1 MIKHYFLIG
10 CLIFILILPSCASL
24 NKTSDVDPNYEAYQ
38 QAMIKQI
45 NKEQKPLI
53 DLQIGDDGKIK
64 GIKMYPEQKF
74 INLLPYSP
82 KPHPVWRV
90 INTAVTGVATVFGI
104 REGGKAL
111 ERVIDASTGDT
122 SYTDSYNDMSNRSV
136 NTESNSD
143 SSSTTDN
150 NLVNTED
157 NSVTTDYSSVESGVI
172 P

>member
-1 MIKHYFLIG
+1 MVRYYFLIG
-10 CLIFILILPSCASL
+10 CLLLMFILPSCVSK
-24 NKTSDVDPNYEAYQ
+24 NTSSIDPNYAAYQ

-64 GIKMYPEQKF
+64 RIKMYPEQKY
-74 INLLPYSP
+74 IKLLPYNP
-82 KPHPVWRV
+82 KPHPVWKV
-90 INTAVTGVATVFGI
+90 INTTVTGVATVFGI

-143 SSSTTDN
+143 SSSTTD
-150 NLVNTED
+150 
-157 NSVTTDYSSVESGVI
+157 YSSVESGVI